1 MDENDKGNRCVEQ
14 DGLSAEKKISRRNF
28 IATSLGAGAAVLG
41 AGVAIDQVLMG
52 EKNSRN
58 SDSGQSRNSSSP
70 SVRVMPASTYA
81 QSILLGVCPSNLV
94 SLCEEPNVYES
105 AGLSSPESLT
115 ITGCYEGDNAHSFIE
130 LASSLGPDLI
140 LDVGH
145 YDSARVSDMDN
156 LRSETD
162 LNCEMLS
169 FNDHNVGFIVEAIA
183 ELVDIELPDE
193 VLDPIHK
200 IGRLVDF
207 RTVDMIVQF
216 YACLGGHAD
225 GMYAYGRESE
235 YGFVVSAQWTSYLDL
250 SRSTGYS
257 PSTDTAEL
265 SLEDFSEGK
274 VALPD
279 VVFLVNGDAARD
291 YVDEKELGYWRILE
305 PGRLGYVF
313 PVLAG
318 GYLWFDELSQF
329 AKEFVAGA
337 WLSLFFTASDYES
350 FSNFSQVFVDFYRG
364 FYGTELSEDAYASEC
379 RSMIEAKLPLD
390 ADIIAQAQSEF
401 EKEQK
406 QASEAISDA
415 LNDEANRVYSYD
427 ELHERYQALC
437 EGFGKEYS
445 DEGFEEYL
453 SACKEEGIYRG

>member
-14 DGLSAEKKISRRNF
+14 DGPSTEKKISRRNF

-58 SDSGQSRNSSSP
+58 SDSGQSRNSSSS

-94 SLCEEPNVYES
+94 SLCEEANVYES
-105 AGLSSPESLT
+105 AGLSSPEALA
-115 ITGCYEGDNAHSFIE
+115 ITGCYEPDNADSFIE
-130 LASSLGPDLI
+130 YASSLNPDLI

-145 YDSARVSDMDN
+145 YDNARASDIED
-156 LRSETD
+156 LRNKTS
-162 LNCEMLS
+162 LHCEVLS
-169 FNDHNVGFIVEAIA
+169 FNDYNLKLIVEGIA

-193 VLDPIHK
+193 VLDPVEK
-200 IGRLVDF
+200 ISYLV
-207 RTVDMIVQF
+207 RSAAIEKNLQVSV
-216 YACLGGHAD
+216 CLAGHDD
-225 GMYAYGRESE
+225 GMYAYGSESKC
-235 YGFVVSAQWTSYLDL
+235 GHVVSRMAAYLDL
-250 SRSTGYS
+250 SRSAGYA
-257 PSTDTAEL
+257 PSFDAAEL
-265 SLEDFSEGK
+265 SFEDFSESR
-274 VALPD
+274 VAMPD
-279 VVFLVNGDAARD
+279 VVLLVNGDAARD

-313 PVLAG
+313 PVLVG
-318 GYLWFDELSQF
+318 GYLWFDEISQF
-329 AKEFVAGA
+329 AKDFVAGA
-337 WLSLFFTASDYES
+337 WLSLFFSSCYYYDNL
-350 FSNFSQVFVDFYRG
+350 FDFSQVVVDFYRC
-364 FYGTELSEDAYASEC
+364 FYGTELFEDAYASKC
-379 RSMIEAKLPLD
+379 RSLIESKIPLD
-390 ADIIAQAQSEF
+390 RDTIAQAQSEF

-415 LNDEANRVYSYD
+415 LDDEANRVYSYD